1 MRVPTYT
8 AKAATPNQGSGR
20 FLGTQLN
27 VSAMTA
33 PARAA
38 AESGRQLSLF
48 GNRVQDFAFE
58 RAKAGAK
65 QEAVLSA
72 SKMQIEQQALE
83 DKFLAQPNM
92 DAAAK
97 EFARQTKLL
106 TDRYRRNLS
115 NSLARRAFDSKALR
129 ITGLSTARF
138 TQKNNIRV
146 LAAEA
151 SDLDKEA
158 SDGVKTASDLSQSVL
173 LRMEGANEALY
184 NLEQSRATQGE
195 EKTNKRI
202 KDFYKSIGQSTLNA
216 FITEGQDPELII
228 KQFESGKT
236 SDPIL
241 EAAYAN
247 LTKKEISKIAKDSR
261 TLANQQRTLREREDK
276 IQRGKQILDVK
287 TKIISLKETFK
298 VNTDMSSDTTALNF
312 QNETQKI
319 IDSTLDEHTGSAES
333 KANLSLELKRLR
345 TDQMIDFGQLQATA
359 RKDNAK
365 GVISSDLRA
374 LVSKVQQ
381 DPSSL
386 SSALQT
392 LDQSITESGAA
403 FLNTDQEEDARL
415 AGREDLIESALDGL
429 IARGQT
435 NQARQLFQSTGI
447 SEQLTPTIQQ
457 NYLNKFRE
465 HDERANKFANEY
477 NGKIGAIEAAIGRK
491 LTSAEKLEVSGV
503 KIGQKNKTNF
513 NNTNKL
519 RQEFTKNSKE
529 FLKIQNSYANVLSS
543 SEDGTG
549 GSDLSLIF
557 SFMKILDPG
566 SVVREGEFANAQNA
580 AGVPSRIRNVFNRVV
595 DGSRLNAVQRKDFVN
610 QAKKLFQNRF
620 RAHLQRE
627 QTYKRL
633 AEVQNLDATQVVI
646 NLKRF
651 DEQGEP
657 TPFQPASGTENERS
671 TETEP
676 VDGQKTSG
684 TESLIQQNNT
694 VEPPRRTTD
703 SSKSGAV
710 QLDANGKV
718 IGDGRN

>member
-8 AKAATPNQGSGR
+8 ARAATPTQGTGR
-20 FLGTQLN
+20 MLGLQL
-27 VSAMTA
+27 STAAMVA
-33 PARAA
+33 PAQASA
-38 AESGRQLSLF
+38 QAGRQMSLF
-48 GNRVQDFAFE
+48 GERVQDFAFE

-65 QEAVLSA
+65 QEASLSA
-72 SKMQIEQQALE
+72 SKLQVEQQALE
-83 DKFLAQPNM
+83 DKFLTQPNI

-97 EFARQTKLL
+97 EFARQTKHL
-106 TDRYRRNLS
+106 TDRYRKNLS

-129 ITGLSTARF
+129 ITALSAARF
-138 TQKNNIRV
+138 TQKNNARV
-146 LAAEA
+146 LAVEA
-151 SDLDKEA
+151 SELDQDFK
-158 SDGVKTASDLSQSVL
+158 SGVKAGSDLSQSVL
-173 LRMEGANEALY
+173 LRLEGTNEALY
-184 NLEQSRATQGE
+184 NFEQARSTQGE
-195 EKTNKRI
+195 AKTNTRI
-202 KDFYKSIGQSTLNA
+202 QSFYKSLGQATLNA
-216 FITEGQDPELII
+216 FVSEGQDPETMIS
-228 KQFESGKT
+228 KFEKGKS

-241 EAAYAN
+241 EAVHAN
-247 LTKKEISKIAKDSR
+247 LSKKEIAKIAKESR
-261 TLANQQRTLREREDK
+261 TAANQQRTLRERKDK
-276 IQRGKQILDVK
+276 IERGNAIQDFKSSVS
-287 TKIISLKETFK
+287 SLLQNYK
-298 VNTDMSSDTTALNF
+298 VQTDMSSETTALNF
-312 QNETQKI
+312 QNETQQLV
-319 IDSTLDEHTGSAES
+319 DNALEAHTGSAES
-333 KANLSLELKRLR
+333 KASLSLELKRLR
-345 TDQMIDFGQLQATA
+345 TEQMIDFGELQTTA

-365 GVISSDLRA
+365 RVISQDLRS
-374 LVSKVQQ
+374 LVSRVQQ

-403 FLNTDQEEDARL
+403 FLNTDQEEDARQ
-415 AGREDLIESALDGL
+415 AGREDLIESALDGF

-465 HDERANKFANEY
+465 HDERANKFANDL
-477 NGKIGAIEAAIGRK
+477 NSKIGAIEAVINRK
-491 LTSAEKLEVSGV
+491 LTASEKLEISGF

-519 RQEFTKNSKE
+519 RQEFTKNSKD
-529 FLKIQNSYANVLSS
+529 FLKIQNSYANVLSA

-566 SVVREGEFANAQNA
+566 SVVRETEFANAQNA
-580 AGVPSRIRNVFNRVV
+580 TGVPSRIRNLFNRIAE
-595 DGSRLNAVQRKDFVN
+595 GSRLNPVQRRDFVN
-610 QAKKLFQNRF
+610 QAKKLFQTRF

-657 TPFQPASGTENERS
+657 TPFQPAPPSENEQS
-671 TETEP
+671 TETAP
-676 VDGQKTSG
+676 VDGQTTSE
-684 TESLIQQNNT
+684 TESLILQNNT
-694 VEPPRRTTD
+694 VQPSGQTTNQNEN
-703 SSKSGAV
+703 KPV
-710 QLDANGKV
+710 PLDANGKV
-718 IGDGRN
+718 IDGRD